1 MPVNSDNSNR
11 SNQQKGTLH
20 VQHAFFVHFFFRYFA
35 PLQRENLQKLR
46 SYTFYRGN
54 VVRVRVHF
62 FITSI
67 TKFSH
72 SSNRK
77 IVSFVFQL
85 SLQIS
90 EKKFTV
96 ASILH
101 VFFVPF
107 PWERESKKVTE
118 FRKQWILF
126 NYAQKNIGNVQ
137 LHILLWSKPILSSE
151 IASLVNQRF
160 QESNALHPDWR
171 LALVYQ
177 ATPKLPR
184 INNKLLRR
192 VCYEAIDLI
201 ISAIDQR
208 LNQESFSSYSQV

>member
-1 MPVNSDNSNR
+1 MCS
-11 SNQQKGTLH
+11 TL
-20 VQHAFFVHFFFRYFA
+20 FCHFFFRYFA

-46 SYTFYRGN
+46 SYTFYGGN

-62 FITSI
+62 FITSA

-101 VFFVPF
+101 VFFVPL
-107 PWERESKKVTE
+107 PWELTQSKKVTVV
-118 FRKQWILF
+118 RKQWILF
-126 NYAQKNIGNVQ
+126 NYAQKNIGKMYHKRLVTHSFMEQ
-137 LHILLWSKPILSSE
+137 PIVSSE
-151 IASLVNQRF
+151 IA
-160 QESNALHPDWR
+160 
-171 LALVYQ
+171 
-177 ATPKLPR
+177 
-184 INNKLLRR
+184 LR
-192 VCYEAIDLI
+192 
-201 ISAIDQR
+201 
-208 LNQESFSSYSQV
+208 